1 MLNII
6 RRKWLPLSLGALAI
20 WYANFYLKFAQVA
33 ATLGLSGQVAQVGKD
48 NDSVQWLSAAL
59 EASDT
64 SAASLRL
71 FRDETLFG
79 AKSDPAPAEPVN
91 VLPEFPEAFQTAII
105 TRLVDLV
112 EKKIQTAD
120 NYTPDIG
127 AQLGIVVPSSDPISP
142 ENLSVEGKYYPAL
155 SGYEMGVVVF
165 NRGDAESADLE
176 IRFDGSEVWKKIK
189 TFTGKTVSIV
199 IEPTT
204 PGQPQRVQAR
214 IQLYRKNEKYG
225 QPSPALYVTL
235 NP

>member
-1 MLNII
+1 
-6 RRKWLPLSLGALAI
+6 LAI
-20 WYANFYLKFAQVA
+20 WYANFYLKFGQVA
-33 ATLGLSGQVAQVGKD
+33 AALGLAAHVAQVKMD
-48 NDSVQWLSAAL
+48 NDSVQWLAAAL

-91 VLPEFPEAFQTAII
+91 VLPEFPDSFQTAII
-105 TRLVDLV
+105 TRLVELV
-112 EKKIQTAD
+112 EKKIETAD

-127 AQLGIVVPSSDPISP
+127 AQLGIVVPSGDPISP
-142 ENLSVEGKYYPAL
+142 ETLNVRGEYFAAQ
-155 SGYEMGVVVF
+155 SGYEMGVVVT

-176 IRFDGSEVWKKIK
+176 IRYDGSEVWKKIK
-189 TFTGKTVSIV
+189 TFTGKAVTVV

-225 QPSPALYVTL
+225 QPAAAVYVTL